1 MPCRGALADNA
12 EAVGVVHHD
21 ACAVFLR
28 QRADLRQVGNIAAHG
43 EHAIGHDE
51 AAGGVGHLLQLL
63 FQVRHVVMLVA
74 EHLAVG
80 ELAAVVEA
88 GVVLAVHDDVVM
100 QTDDRADDA
109 EVRLKARRE
118 GHDGILAQELRQLVL
133 QLQMELQRPVEKAG
147 AGAAGAER
155 PVGLYARL
163 DHG

>member
-1 MPCRGALADNA
+1 
-12 EAVGVVHHD
+12 
-21 ACAVFLR
+21 
-28 QRADLRQVGNIAAHG
+28 
-43 EHAIGHDE
+43 
-51 AAGGVGHLLQLL
+51 
-63 FQVRHVVMLVA
+63 MLVA

-80 ELAAVVEA
+80 ELAAVIEA

-118 GHDGILAQELRQLVL
+118 GHDGVLAQELRQLVL